1 MRHGTKVWV
10 HDRDSA
16 WIPAELLESSG
27 NKVTV
32 ATASGKKVRV
42 LFLPNSRRLRVWMAV
57 PCIIRMMNLWGD
69 LFCRLLLFRRTC
81 FPGTQMKKS
90 MAESKI
96 WRDWLTWMSRGC
108 CTISE
113 EDIRWTIFMWVF
125 IEWICWYLCG
135 QLGFFHVLSP
145 YLLMMR
151 WTWDYSCVI
160 VLCDIENV

>member
-1 MRHGTKVWV
+1 MLQDGNSHHWLELKAATFEERAQVG
-10 HDRDSA
+10 SA
-16 WIPAELLESSG
+16 RRPVPLIPLSQMFSG
-27 NKVTV
+27 
-32 ATASGKKVRV
+32 
-42 LFLPNSRRLRVWMAV
+42 FLVEKSPFQNWR
-57 PCIIRMMNLWGD
+57 CMNLWGD